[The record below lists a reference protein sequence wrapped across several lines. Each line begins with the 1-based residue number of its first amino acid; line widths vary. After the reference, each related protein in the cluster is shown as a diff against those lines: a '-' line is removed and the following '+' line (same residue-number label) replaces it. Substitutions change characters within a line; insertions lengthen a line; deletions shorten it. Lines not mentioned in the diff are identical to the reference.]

1 MSDARDDHLMKDP
14 KRPYEAPRL
23 RDLGSVPEVTT
34 AGTIGGGAYDGTG
47 YPAS

>member
-1 MSDARDDHLMKDP
+1 MPHDRDDHLMKDP

-23 RDLGSVPEVTT
+23 RDLGSVPEVTA
-34 AGTIGGGAYDGTG
+34 AGAAGPGAFDGTG